1 MANKVKSAAY
11 LFLFTIFFSACV
23 ATPHQEVKLVY
34 PLPPQEPRIAFL
46 GSYRG
51 EIDVKKKSAMEG
63 FLGFLFGSAER
74 PDLQKPYG
82 VASFGDKIYVT
93 DTGSGEVLVIDV
105 KERKVHHIGDGG
117 SGKLAVP
124 IGIAIAADGTI
135 FVADAKLKRVFGYDQ
150 TGKVKVAIGQKD
162 ELKNP
167 AGLAINNE
175 LGRLYVVDS
184 HGNAVHVYS
193 TKGEPLFQLLGGEGG
208 FLFPSNVAVDRRNGN
223 VYVVDSQNFRV
234 QVFDKDGKFLRT
246 FGKIG
251 DVPGTFSRPKG
262 IGIDSEGHVYVVD
275 AAFNNVQIFDEQGQL
290 LLFIG
295 AEGRAPG
302 YFQLPAGMYVDE
314 KDRIYVVDSFNFR
327 VQVFQYLSDR
337 WKKEH
342 PEEYKKYI
350 LTEPAAK

>member
-1 MANKVKSAAY
+1 MIKNTFYVPVFFLTAFFFACAAAPRQD
-11 LFLFTIFFSACV
+11 IN
-23 ATPHQEVKLVY
+23 LVY
-34 PLPPQEPRIAFL
+34 PLPPEEPKLAFL

-51 EIDVKKKSAMEG
+51 EVDVKKKSALDG
-63 FLGFLFGSAER
+63 FLGFFFGSGDR
-74 PDLQKPYG
+74 PDLIKPYG

-93 DTGSGEVLVIDV
+93 DTGSGEVLVIDL
-105 KERKVHHIGDGG
+105 KERKVRRIGDGG
-117 SGKLAVP
+117 AGKLSVP
-124 IGIAIAADGTI
+124 IGLAIAADGTI

-150 TGKVKVAIGQKD
+150 TGKVKLAIGLKD
-162 ELKNP
+162 EFKNP
-167 AGLAINNE
+167 AGVAVNNE

-193 TKGEPLFQLLGGEGG
+193 TKGTPLFQFLGGEGG
-208 FLFPSNVAVDRRNGN
+208 FLYPSNVAVDKRNGN
-223 VYVVDSQNFRV
+223 VYVVDTQNFKV

-262 IGIDSEGHVYVVD
+262 IGIDSDGHVYVVD
-275 AAFNNVQIFDEQGQL
+275 AAFNNFQIFDETGQL

-295 AEGRAPG
+295 GEGNAPG
-302 YFQLPAGMYVDE
+302 QFQLPAGMYVDE

-350 LTEPAAK
+350 LTQPAAK